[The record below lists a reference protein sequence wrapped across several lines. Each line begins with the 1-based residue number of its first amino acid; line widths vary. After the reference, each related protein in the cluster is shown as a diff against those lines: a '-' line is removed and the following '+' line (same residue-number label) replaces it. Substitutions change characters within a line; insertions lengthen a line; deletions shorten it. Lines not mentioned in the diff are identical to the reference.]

1 MRHENPSYPNF
12 FNKNDP
18 AFTSFQATLDNLF
31 KSLRKDG
38 IGAEASHAETI
49 TPDEEDTL
57 WETGVL
63 NIDTP
68 KGLLRCVFYYNGKCF
83 CLRGGQ
89 EHRDLGLGHYKYIN
103 CFSSPPAS

>member
-12 FNKNDP
+12 FNKDDP
-18 AFTSFQATLDNLF
+18 AFTSFQATLNNLF

-38 IGAEASHAETI
+38 IGAEASRAETI

-68 KGLLRCVFYYNGKCF
+68 KAYFVVYFTTMESAFVSVVDRST
-83 CLRGGQ
+83 
-89 EHRDLGLGHYKYIN
+89 ETWD
-103 CFSSPPAS
+103 